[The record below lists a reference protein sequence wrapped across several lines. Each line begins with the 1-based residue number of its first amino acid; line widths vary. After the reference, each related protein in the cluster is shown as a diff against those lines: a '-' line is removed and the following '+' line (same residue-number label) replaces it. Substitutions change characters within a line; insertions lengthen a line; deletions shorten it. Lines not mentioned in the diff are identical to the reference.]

1 MITHG
6 KSKTR
11 TYRIWMNMRN
21 RCNRPKHHNY
31 KYYGAIGIK
40 VCKEWDGSFEK
51 FFEDMGECPEGKS
64 IERVDVQK
72 GYSKENCV
80 WASLVTQ
87 QNNKRNTPFLTANG
101 KTQSRSDW
109 ARELGVPP
117 ARIIMRLKRGMN
129 HHDALF
135 LPEDSFVKGS
145 RKTHISNRAF
155 TDDEVRFIRNSALS
169 CVEMGKM
176 FGVNPDTVS
185 KAKRR
190 ITYHAVADNVLDL
203 SN

>member
-1 MITHG
+1 
-6 KSKTR
+6 
-11 TYRIWMNMRN
+11 
-21 RCNRPKHHNY
+21 
-31 KYYGAIGIK
+31 
-40 VCKEWDGSFEK
+40 
-51 FFEDMGECPEGKS
+51 
-64 IERVDVQK
+64 
-72 GYSKENCV
+72 
-80 WASLVTQ
+80 
-87 QNNKRNTPFLTANG
+87 
-101 KTQSRSDW
+101 
-109 ARELGVPP
+109 
-117 ARIIMRLKRGMN
+117 MRLKRGMN